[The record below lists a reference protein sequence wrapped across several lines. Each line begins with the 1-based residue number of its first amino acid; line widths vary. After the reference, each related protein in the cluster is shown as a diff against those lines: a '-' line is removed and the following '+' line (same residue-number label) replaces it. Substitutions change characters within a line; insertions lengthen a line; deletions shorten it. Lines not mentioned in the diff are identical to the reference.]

1 MNLSPVT
8 IAIIDDHPL
17 VQQGISAILSQQDGW
32 EVCGVAATL
41 QEAVALIERV
51 QPAIAIVDLSLAGG
65 SGMEL
70 VSSIVKHSP
79 NTKSIVSSMHDELV
93 YARLALQA
101 GAMGYVHKQHPPEKL
116 VQAINSVLQG
126 NIVVS
131 DEVTQ
136 QLIEDARNNESA
148 KNPNEVLSKRELD
161 VLRLIGQGCESKLI
175 AEKLEVSQKTVDSY
189 RERIKQKLD
198 LPNATRL
205 VHYATLWSQV

>member
-1 MNLSPVT
+1 MNISPVT

-17 VQQGISAILSQQDGW
+17 VQQGISALLTNEDGW
-32 EVCGVAATL
+32 QVCGVAASYD
-41 QEAVALIERV
+41 EAVELISREQPKVAL
-51 QPAIAIVDLSLAGG
+51 VDLSLDGG

-70 VSSIVKHSP
+70 VSEISRCSP
-79 NTKSIVSSMHDELV
+79 DTKSLVSSMHDELV

-101 GAMGYVHKQHPPEKL
+101 GAMGYVHKQQPPDKL
-116 VQAINSVLQG
+116 IQAIDSVLLG
-126 NIVVS
+126 SIVVS
-131 DEVTQ
+131 DAVTQ
-136 QLIEDARNNESA
+136 QLIEDARNNEAA
-148 KNPNEVLSKRELD
+148 KNPHQVLSKRELD
-161 VLRLIGQGCESKLI
+161 VLRLIGQGFESRLI